1 MSQAITAAIYFL
13 VSRELGEE
21 PKFPGNEFIYN
32 SLDDSSSATSLAD
45 LTVYV
50 STQEKAG
57 NEDFIHTNGDVYMWR
72 YFWPFLAAHF
82 DIKASQALRSP
93 SQHAPASDLTPI
105 SLHRFQQRSSP
116 KREVISKPMTMRS

>member
-13 VSRELGEE
+13 VCRELGEE
-21 PKFPGNEFIYN
+21 PKFPGNELIYN

-50 STQEKAG
+50 STQEKAR

-82 DIKASQALRSP
+82 GIEVRRTLQYLNIP
-93 SQHAPASDLTPI
+93 SH
-105 SLHRFQQRSSP
+105 HGR
-116 KREVISKPMTMRS
+116 

>member
-13 VSRELGEE
+13 VCRELGEE
-21 PKFPGNEFIYN
+21 PKFPGNEFIFN

-45 LTVYV
+45 LTVYM
-50 STQEKAG
+50 STKEEAK

-82 DIKASQALRSP
+82 DVKASSLTRGSRAGTHP
-93 SQHAPASDLTPI
+93 STGKVP
-105 SLHRFQQRSSP
+105 
-116 KREVISKPMTMRS
+116 E